1 MAARG
6 AGAGEGPEAGA
17 GEEAEEAAEALATAA
32 EGAAPGEAEEGGSIG
47 GLGAIAW
54 AEPAMGCLE
63 DAAVLS
69 ASLRSS
75 SSSRSLV
82 AAS

>member
-47 GLGAIAW
+47 GLGATAW

-63 DAAVLS
+63 DGAVS